1 MRRKFAPRCKTTS
14 ATDKRFAFHAISLSL
29 SRNIERGFAL
39 RFLSDSTVLSTHILS
54 ASDITVM
61 PPFTLAAARL
71 VLDFANDANKFNA
84 PRQAPSFRSAYVSH
98 DEIGR
103 VDEPK
108 SRRRDLIELSFR

>member
-14 ATDKRFAFHAISLSL
+14 ATDKRFAFHANYNSTAASSTSHRASLSL
-29 SRNIERGFAL
+29 SL
-39 RFLSDSTVLSTHILS
+39 STVLSTHILS